1 MRPAYVGYAVAGFAW
16 LVVFNNRLM
25 LNAPVFFL
33 LVCIPPAIVLFYGL
47 SAEEPGPQ
55 PDPPRQPPASCT
67 PPDSVLRMPGPSGA
81 RPEDSSRLPPAAP
94 ARPSPPSVV
103 QQPPVLQRSGASD
116 ISSPAAIP
124 PSILREPVIP
134 SRSAVPV
141 SPGLQIV
148 KPSRTIALAPPD
160 GAPGHD
166 AGFPTGEPAGR
177 GRRPESPGTRQR
189 P

>member
-103 QQPPVLQRSGASD
+103 QQPPVLQRSGTPD
-116 ISSPAAIP
+116 IPSPAATSP
-124 PSILREPVIP
+124 GPREPAIT

-148 KPSRTIALAPPD
+148 QPSRTIALAPPD
-160 GAPGHD
+160 GDPDPD
-166 AGFPTGEPAGR
+166 ASRSSGEPAGPR
-177 GRRPESPGTRQR
+177 RRPEPPGTRQR